1 MACGRFPQYPQEGEV
16 CEEGEGS
23 VGVMGWGCGGSGS
36 LVEVWEGLSGKNGL
50 DSTSPEPGDTGAR
63 GGPGWV
69 VPAAAGCAC
78 CEGDVGGGG
87 RGVWIAQDSWV
98 CQEASP
104 DTPPETPPL
113 LHPAHMGGDGGGL
126 STHPEQEARQ
136 GLGRD

>member
-1 MACGRFPQYPQEGEV
+1 M
-16 CEEGEGS
+16 
-23 VGVMGWGCGGSGS
+23 GVMGWGCGGSGS

-87 RGVWIAQDSWV
+87 REGCVDCTGQ
-98 CQEASP
+98 
-104 DTPPETPPL
+104 L
-113 LHPAHMGGDGGGL
+113 GL
-126 STHPEQEARQ
+126 PGSLA
-136 GLGRD
+136 